1 MGVEAVSNLLWLV
14 VLTTLMGSAGIFS
27 LAYSEGRRI
36 LMRKLVFVLD
46 EQGITRKA
54 KGCPD
59 VKINYFEISDLRESN
74 SWLVV
79 EGREPQKR
87 IAIPKEVMGFEEIR
101 AELSMY
107 HHLSDRAK
115 ISLKRIALPVVSILS
130 WAAVLWFQDASV
142 VISAGVVALI
152 TLAFGSHRLWS
163 LLHRSSKRPLLWTS
177 LGFAWLAAL
186 MLIYIRIV
194 RP

>member
-1 MGVEAVSNLLWLV
+1 
-14 VLTTLMGSAGIFS
+14 
-27 LAYSEGRRI
+27 
-36 LMRKLVFVLD
+36 
-46 EQGITRKA
+46 
-54 KGCPD
+54 
-59 VKINYFEISDLRESN
+59 
-74 SWLVV
+74 
-79 EGREPQKR
+79 
-87 IAIPKEVMGFEEIR
+87 MGFEEIR